1 MRIFVDHTLIDPID
15 FIAYV
20 GMSFNSKPTQSL
32 VYSPK
37 VLRRLVAYLRTQPR
51 FALDTESNSLYS
63 YHGNVCLIQISCH
76 SINDHTGAPEIADF
90 LIDPLRLDSLD
101 TLGELCAD
109 PDYEVVMHAA
119 DNDMLTLYRGHGFHF
134 GRIFDTQLAA
144 RILGWKQVGLAA
156 LLEKHFGIVS
166 NKRMQRTDWGKRP
179 LTPEQIT
186 YAQMD
191 THYLLQ
197 LREILVTELKAAG
210 RWEEAQDAF
219 AALAASDPS
228 VRLPEE
234 RTLWQMR
241 AVRDV
246 PREQH
251 GIIESLWRWREDEAR
266 SADRP
271 PFKVVNDSVLVDLAK
286 RQPQTRAELEGIPG
300 LSHLQI
306 RRYGAALLQA
316 VQDGL
321 AHPLPPLPNGDSRI
335 EHLLDKP
342 GLMRYDAL
350 RRWRTETARTR
361 AVDVD
366 IVLPNSILF
375 TIAQQNPT
383 SLQELSTIS
392 ELTPWK
398 LTAYGQQILHVIAE
412 VDLQQSPA

>member
-1 MRIFVDHTLIDPID
+1 MRIVNGYLDRFSFD

-37 VLRRLVAYLRTQPR
+37 VLRRVVAYLRTQPR

-63 YHGNVCLIQISCH
+63 YHGKVCLIQISCH
-76 SINDHTGAPEIADF
+76 AVNDQTGAPEIVDF
-90 LIDPLRLDSLD
+90 LIDPLRLDSLQP
-101 TLGELCAD
+101 LGDLCAD
-109 PDYEVVMHAA
+109 PAFEVVMHAA
-119 DNDMLTLYRGHGFHF
+119 DNDMLTLYRNHGFTF

-179 LTPEQIT
+179 LTPEQIA

-197 LREILVTELKAAG
+197 LREILVHELEALG

-219 AALAASDPS
+219 AALAALDPS

-241 AVRDV
+241 AVREV

-251 GIIESLWRWREDEAR
+251 GVIEALWRWREDEAR

-286 RQPQTRAELEGIPG
+286 RQPQTKSELEEIPG
-300 LSHLQI
+300 LSNLQV

-316 VQDGL
+316 VRDGQ
-321 AHPLPPLPNGDSRI
+321 AHLPPPLPNGDGRL

-342 GLMRYDAL
+342 AQLRYDAL
-350 RRWRTETARTR
+350 RRWRTDTAHTRT
-361 AVDVD
+361 VDVD

-375 TIAQQNPT
+375 TIAQQNPST
-383 SLQELSTIS
+383 LQELASIP
-392 ELTPWK
+392 ELTAWK
-398 LTAYGQQILHVIAE
+398 VKTYGQQILAVLAE
-412 VDLQQSPA
+412 STLVQSPE